1 MREQTHRVTWFPP
14 CRFRALRDH
23 FGGARGLRAE
33 EPILSFLLSSPI
45 LGPLTYPAFYGIW
58 LPLEITRATGHVRV
72 DLILDR
78 CHAAGGL
85 P

>member
-45 LGPLTYPAFYGIW
+45 SGSLTYPAFYGIW
-58 LPLEITRATGHVRV
+58 LTL
-72 DLILDR
+72 
-78 CHAAGGL
+78 GL
-85 P
+85 RGPRGMYAST